1 MPQREVAGY
10 ATSMYTF
17 GDALPLAGAAAPL
30 LTAAIGKT
38 WPCSLAQL
46 ARSAGVSK
54 YAASRAAPT
63 LRQHALLLVD
73 EEGRY
78 SFNDD
83 HPIAP
88 TLVGLA
94 WRYNGIQRIPP
105 SAEPTWPVV
114 QVEEPFDDFSY
125 RDLIPPALRL
135 GAPAGLLEVPGPAL
149 LDARTQYTR
158 LGPLLSELYGFE
170 HIAQQVYAN
179 WRTERLRDVVHQTLH
194 LGAATLE
201 AQRTLRAV
209 CGSDQQGPD
218 DPATT
223 PIPGHDWVRA
233 TYLVSADVFRLLWL
247 AKIMKAAIAAG
258 SRIHSLRGDALAH
271 LAYINRSPDSASRA
285 RWTEQA
291 LAAAADAEGLWSTHG
306 TEDGQ
311 SYAFLGGSPAPVDV
325 GTAGDQI
332 LAVQFVATAK
342 QLAREVARMAAHPS
356 VIEWVNLH
364 PKDAATYSLTT
375 TVVDDVLD

>member
-1 MPQREVAGY
+1 
-10 ATSMYTF
+10 MYTF

-38 WPCSLAQL
+38 WPCPLAQL
-46 ARSAGVSK
+46 ARSADVSK
-54 YAASRAAPT
+54 YAASRAAAS

-73 EEGRY
+73 EDGLY

-94 WRYNGIQRIPP
+94 WRYNGIERVPP
-105 SAEPTWPVV
+105 SAEPTWPSVRA
-114 QVEEPFDDFSY
+114 EEPFDDFNY
-125 RDLIPPALRL
+125 RDLIPPSLRR
-135 GAPAGLLEVPGPAL
+135 GAPPGSLDAPGPAL
-149 LDARTQYTR
+149 LEARTQFTR
-158 LGPLLSELYGFE
+158 LGPLLGELHGFE
-170 HIAQQVYAN
+170 HTAQQVYAH

-209 CGSDQQGPD
+209 CGPDQQGSD

-223 PIPGHDWVRA
+223 PIPGHEWVRA
-233 TYLVSADVFRLLWL
+233 TYLVSVDVFRLLWL

-271 LAYINRSPDSASRA
+271 LTYINRSPDSASRA

-291 LAAAADAEGLWSTHG
+291 LAAAAEANGLWSTHG

-311 SYAFLGGSPAPVDV
+311 SYAFLGGSPTPVDV

-332 LAVQFVATAK
+332 LAVQFVAAAR
-342 QLAREVARMAAHPS
+342 QLAREVALMAAHPS
-356 VIEWVNLH
+356 VIEWANLN
-364 PKDAATYSLTT
+364 PKDTATYSLIT